1 MKRPP
6 APALPASLR
15 AINPRLAAP
24 AVARRRAGAVA
35 HARGDAFEDVLAPH
49 HDAARAE
56 GIADVRKVGA
66 PVIVGRK
73 GKPLRWAGVGPAD
86 YVGTLRGGR
95 SLVVEAKSTAT
106 RLSLADIPEHQRAH
120 LDACAA
126 LAGLALAA
134 PLAAP
139 SQPLGAGLRPYRRE
153 LSPAEALRCRCAAL
167 LAEAI
172 DGSGPT
178 ERAVAAAARAAHRDL
193 GRVHVFAATEAARA
207 RAVDL
212 RLRLA
217 VEALPEADRVPV
229 CVAVVRALLDD
240 APDVMLPLD
249 RAVRVAAEWRGYELT
264 AAHEAAALAIV
275 AREVGP

>member
-6 APALPASLR
+6 APALSPSLR

-49 HDAARAE
+49 HDTARAE

-95 SLVVEAKSTAT
+95 SLVVEAKSVDG
-106 RLSLADIPEHQRAH
+106 RLSLAHVAPHQRAH

-126 LAGLALAA
+126 LGGLSLLALHVYTCGVYVVEWTVA
-134 PLAAP
+134 PWRVTERVVREVVEVDGRKVKVQRAVE
-139 SQPLGAGLRPYRRE
+139 SRTLGAEELAGHRVEGKCYLRKW
-153 LSPAEALRCRCAAL
+153 AK
-167 LAEAI
+167 
-172 DGSGPT
+172 
-178 ERAVAAAARAAHRDL
+178 
-193 GRVHVFAATEAARA
+193 
-207 RAVDL
+207 
-212 RLRLA
+212 
-217 VEALPEADRVPV
+217 
-229 CVAVVRALLDD
+229 
-240 APDVMLPLD
+240 
-249 RAVRVAAEWRGYELT
+249 
-264 AAHEAAALAIV
+264 
-275 AREVGP
+275 